1 MLARVRQHHQTFI
14 ACHPSEAVPCALA
27 VTFAL
32 ALPTA
37 ADRYLDKTARTREI
51 NYRHVDYMARFD
63 QKYADLNGKLD
74 RFDGNPFT

>member
-1 MLARVRQHHQTFI
+1 LSPR
-14 ACHPSEAVPCALA
+14 AVDEDVYNRKIEMRDVGTP
-27 VTFAL
+27 
-32 ALPTA
+32 
-37 ADRYLDKTARTREI
+37 DRYLDKTARTREI